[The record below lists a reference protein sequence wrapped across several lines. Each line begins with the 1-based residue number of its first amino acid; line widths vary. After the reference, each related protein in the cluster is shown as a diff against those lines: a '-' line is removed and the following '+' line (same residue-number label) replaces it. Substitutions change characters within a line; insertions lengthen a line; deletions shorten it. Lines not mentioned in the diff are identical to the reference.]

1 MDSPLGRRIRRAAK
15 VVLSAALTLLLLTAL
30 VRLLVS
36 LAHQPQPFPGYNLVT
51 PLLSTKT
58 FLCDMQGK
66 VVNMWASDYAAVQE
80 SYLLENGHLLRAG
93 QLRKDERLLEG
104 SATGGRIQEFTWD
117 GELVW
122 DFKLHNDSQL
132 PHHDLTRL
140 PGGNVLLVVWE
151 KKTAEET
158 LAAGR
163 RPETVDGPWLVDS
176 LIEIHPTGKTTGEVV
191 WEWHVWDHLIQDWDP
206 ARANYGEVAAHPEL
220 VDINFGESYGSEL
233 SRTVLSPASEAR
245 RKNDLNTLR
254 SIGYVG
260 PPAPKVGPRVT
271 PDWTHVNAVAY
282 HAELDQIMLTVRAFS
297 ELWIIDHGTTSAE
310 AAGHTGGKSGKGG
323 DLLYRWGNPQAYRA
337 GTNAEQRLFAP
348 HGAHW
353 IPPGCPGTGHVLVFN
368 NGLRR
373 PGGDY
378 SSVDEIVLPLDLSKR
393 YASEPG
399 KGYGPGEA
407 AWSFTARRKTDFSV
421 PFMSG
426 AQRLPGG
433 NTLICDGMAGTI
445 FEVTP
450 SKEVIWRYTC
460 ATSLQSGPG
469 GLGSPRGG
477 SGREVLPVYRAHR
490 YAADYPGLAG
500 RGFRPEKSRQ

>member
-1 MDSPLGRRIRRAAK
+1 MGQRLRRRPGGLPALRTAICYALANFARTSDYSKARPRAGGFKNSPGMVSSSGTSSFTTTGNFLTTTSQGCPAVMCSWSSGRRKPPRRPW
-15 VVLSAALTLLLLTAL
+15 
-30 VRLLVS
+30 
-36 LAHQPQPFPGYNLVT
+36 PQ
-51 PLLSTKT
+51 
-58 FLCDMQGK
+58 D
-66 VVNMWASDYAAVQE
+66 
-80 SYLLENGHLLRAG
+80 
-93 QLRKDERLLEG
+93 
-104 SATGGRIQEFTWD
+104 
-117 GELVW
+117 
-122 DFKLHNDSQL
+122 
-132 PHHDLTRL
+132 
-140 PGGNVLLVVWE
+140 
-151 KKTAEET
+151 
-158 LAAGR
+158 AGR
-163 RPETVDGPWLVDS
+163 KPSTAPGSFNS

-260 PPAPKVGPRVT
+260 SPAPKAGPRVT

-337 GTNAEQRLFAP
+337 GTRADQRLFAP

-353 IPPGCPGTGHVLVFN
+353 IPPGRPGTGHVLVFN

-378 SSVDEIVLPLDLSKR
+378 SSVDEIVLPLDLSNR
-393 YASEPG
+393 YASEPR
-399 KGYGPGEA
+399 KALRSRRASLELYCAPQDRLLRSIHVRCPA
-407 AWSFTARRKTDFSV
+407 ASRRK
-421 PFMSG
+421 
-426 AQRLPGG
+426 
-433 NTLICDGMAGTI
+433 
-445 FEVTP
+445 
-450 SKEVIWRYTC
+450 Y
-460 ATSLQSGPG
+460 
-469 GLGSPRGG
+469 
-477 SGREVLPVYRAHR
+477 AH
-490 YAADYPGLAG
+490 L
-500 RGFRPEKSRQ
+500 

>member
-1 MDSPLGRRIRRAAK
+1 MRLATK
-15 VVLSAALTLLLLTAL
+15 VMLSAALTLVLLTAL
-30 VRLLVS
+30 VRFLLS
-36 LAHQPQPFPGYNLVT
+36 LAHHGQPFPGYTLVT

-66 VVNMWASDYAAVQE
+66 VVKTWASDYTAVQE
-80 SYLLENGHLLRAG
+80 AYLLENGHLLRAG
-93 QLRKDERLLEG
+93 QLRKEERLLEG
-104 SATGGRIQEFTWD
+104 PATGGRIQEFTWD
-117 GELVW
+117 SELVW
-122 DFKLHNDSQL
+122 DFKFHNDKQV
-132 PHHDLTRL
+132 PHHDFTRL
-140 PGGNVLLVVWE
+140 PGGNLLLIVWE

-158 LAAGR
+158 VAAGR
-163 RPETVDGPWLVDS
+163 GPETVDGPWLADS

-191 WEWHVWDHLIQDWDP
+191 WEWHVWDHLIQDRDP
-206 ARANYGEVAAHPEL
+206 GRANYGEVAAHPEL
-220 VDINFGESYGSEL
+220 IDINFGENYGSEL
-233 SRTVLSPASEAR
+233 SRTVLSAASDAR
-245 RKNDLNTLR
+245 RKNDMKALR

-260 PPAPKVGPRVT
+260 SPAPRVGPGMT

-297 ELWIIDHGTTSAE
+297 ELWIIDHSTTSAQ

-337 GTNAEQRLFAP
+337 GTKADQRLFAP

-353 IPPGCPGTGHVLVFN
+353 IPPGRPGTGHVLVFN

-378 SSVDEIVLPLDLSKR
+378 SSVDEIVLPLDLSHR
-393 YASEPG
+393 FVSEPR
-399 KGYGPGEA
+399 KTYGPREPVWG
-407 AWSFTARRKTDFSV
+407 FTAPRQTDFSAG
-421 PFMSG
+421 FMSG

-433 NTLICDGMAGTI
+433 NTLICDGMTGTI

-450 SKEVIWRYTC
+450 NKEVVWRYTC
-460 ATSLQSGPG
+460 ATSMRTGPG
-469 GLGSPRGG
+469 GHGTPRSG
-477 SGREVLPVYRAHR
+477 SGKEAWPLYRAYR

-500 RGFRPEKSRQ
+500 RDLRPEKSGQ